1 MKRYFLFS
9 LLALFCIMAG
19 YAENHAEKLA
29 KELYKAKSKYV
40 LVVAHRGDWRNAP
53 ENSLQ
58 AYKNCI
64 DMGVDMIE
72 IDIHKTKDNQ
82 FIIMHDA
89 TVDRTTNGKGKIADM
104 TLAEIK
110 QLKLRAGHNVVTQ
123 HNVPTLE
130 EVLNLVKGKILV
142 NIDKGDN
149 YFDEIY
155 DLLVK
160 TGTEKQVVIK
170 TYDDLA
176 TIQSKNKNDIVRKSI
191 FMPIINLDKK
201 RDAEDVLAE
210 YMTVNP
216 AAYEICFSK
225 VTPKVHTVIEKVKA
239 TGGKLWL
246 NSMWPKLNG
255 GHDDDL
261 AVEQNKPDEAWGWLL
276 KQGAKL
282 IQTDRPADLI
292 KYLKKKHRH

>member
-1 MKRYFLFS
+1 MKHFL
-9 LLALFCIMAG
+9 LLTLAVFFCITAG
-19 YAENHAEKLA
+19 YAENRAEKLA
-29 KELYKAKSKYV
+29 KEIYKPKSKYV

-64 DMGVDMIE
+64 EMGVDMVE

-89 TVDRTTNGKGKIADM
+89 TVDRTTNGKGKISDM
-104 TLAEIK
+104 TLDEIK
-110 QLKLRAGHNVVTQ
+110 KLKLRSGHGVVTR
-123 HNVPTLE
+123 HSVPTLE

-160 TGTEKQVVIK
+160 TGTDKQVVIK
-170 TYDDLA
+170 TYDNLA
-176 TIQSKNKNDIVRKSI
+176 TIQSKTKNDVVHKSI

-201 RDAEDVLAE
+201 EDAEQVLND
-210 YMTVNP
+210 YMAVKP
-216 AAYEICFSK
+216 AAYEVVFKKESQKLFS
-225 VTPKVHTVIEKVKA
+225 VLEKIKA
-239 TGGKLWL
+239 SGSKLWINSLWASL
-246 NSMWPKLNG
+246 NA

-261 AVEQNKPDEAWGWLL
+261 AVEYTL
-276 KQGAKL
+276 
-282 IQTDRPADLI
+282 
-292 KYLKKKHRH
+292 

>member
-19 YAENHAEKLA
+19 YAENRAEKLA

-176 TIQSKNKNDIVRKSI
+176 TIQSKNKNDIVRKS
-191 FMPIINLDKK
+191 FRP
-201 RDAEDVLAE
+201 RSQW
-210 YMTVNP
+210 NP
-216 AAYEICFSK
+216 DSA
-225 VTPKVHTVIEKVKA
+225 
-239 TGGKLWL
+239 
-246 NSMWPKLNG
+246 
-255 GHDDDL
+255 
-261 AVEQNKPDEAWGWLL
+261 
-276 KQGAKL
+276 
-282 IQTDRPADLI
+282 RP
-292 KYLKKKHRH
+292 